1 MDREENMRGMAEAEA
16 SALDELITRRLEPV
30 LRRLDA
36 IESRLG
42 QTAWPPATTRLNSA
56 SIGLRGTEPYC
67 PGCLEPFGV
76 TLAAPHPQQLPVPP

>member
-42 QTAWPPATTRLNSA
+42 QQLATRHDSLEQRFNRLE
-56 SIGLRGTEPYC
+56 G
-67 PGCLEPFGV
+67 
-76 TLAAPHPQQLPVPP
+76 H